1 MIYVIARR
9 GLPNLGA
16 YTSLKQARAHFDLVV
31 QDRLEHGSHL
41 WWRHSFDRQDRED
54 QVEAALVGNRGG
66 WKGEDEEIILERWGP
81 VAPAHPRKRAGRARV
96 LARLRTS
103 K

>member
-16 YTSLKQARAHFDLVV
+16 YTSLKRARAHFDLVV
-31 QDRLEHGSHL
+31 QDRLEHGGHL
-41 WWRHSFDRQDRED
+41 WSYRFFDRQDRED
-54 QVEAALVGNRGG
+54 WVEAALIGHGGG
-66 WKGEDEEIILERWGP
+66 WEGEDEEIILERWGP
-81 VAPAHPRKRAGRARV
+81 VAPAHPQKRAGRAHV
-96 LARLRTS
+96 PARLRTS